1 MNSRKKILFVAGN
14 LAHLHQFVIH
24 GFFEELAENSFVYLT
39 MPEQDFA
46 SEQWTEIASSSV
58 GVFKEVTPYKYSKK
72 SRASGARVGT
82 AATYRFRKHSSGYR
96 GKILNKLAGEKK
108 IPMKFLSLNGIK
120 ALSFNFRYL
129 LRRFVLQIPAMVRG
143 IRPVFWVWS
152 KFKTRQIIAGC
163 SLHEILDSISP
174 DAIVTLMQR
183 QAGFVIAS
191 IAAGEK
197 HQIPTLL
204 IPYKWDNASSKS
216 PLIRTPTKIL
226 VYNTAINE
234 VCERLHKMPANDV
247 VAVGSVEVGRGN
259 FLSNQPKQN
268 LILLIGASIN
278 SVQSFEWLE
287 HVNSLL
293 CSSAFTAISRN
304 YQAHWRP
311 YPNQSEEN
319 LKLISDFVVGKS
331 QIRIDND
338 IFMGRSHRTAG
349 VSFVTVRDSYYRYIA
364 LLDSAV
370 LVISEGTSAI
380 IDARARGIPVIFPA
394 FKKNTFIGSQWFN
407 LNQFDHLKDLRQT
420 TGVFIAEDE
429 NELKRLVVDF
439 LENPRRIPPDNS
451 GANIFV
457 DERTYAQRVL
467 DVIDDA
473 IAEKSKQ
480 RD

>member
-1 MNSRKKILFVAGN
+1 MNSPKKILFVAGN

-24 GFFEELAENSFVYLT
+24 GFFEELAETSSVYLT

-46 SEQWTEIASSSV
+46 SERWIEIASSLV
-58 GVFKEVTPYKYSKK
+58 GVFKEVTPYKYSKR
-72 SRASGARVGT
+72 SRASGARLSA
-82 AATYRFRKHSSGYR
+82 AATFRFRKRSSGYR
-96 GKILNKLAGEKK
+96 GRILNKLVGVQKV
-108 IPMKFLSLNGIK
+108 PSNFLSLSGIK
-120 ALSFNFRYL
+120 SICFNFRYL
-129 LRRFVLQIPAMVRG
+129 SWRFIRQTPAIVRA
-143 IRPVFWVWS
+143 IRPIFWLWS
-152 KFKTRQIIAGC
+152 KYKKWQIMQGC
-163 SLHEILDSISP
+163 SIDAIVGLISP
-174 DAIVTLMQR
+174 DVIVTLMQR

-191 IAAGEK
+191 IESGEK
-197 HQIPTLL
+197 FQIPTLL

-216 PLIRTPTKIL
+216 PLIQTPTKML
-226 VYNTAINE
+226 VYNSAIRE
-234 VCERLHKMPANDV
+234 VCARLHKMPVIDV

-259 FLSNQPKQN
+259 FLPIQPKRN
-268 LILLIGASIN
+268 LILLIGASRN
-278 SVQSFEWLE
+278 SVASFEWIE

-311 YPNQSEEN
+311 YPNQSEDN
-319 LKLISDFVVGKS
+319 LRLISDFIVDKS

-338 IFMGRSHRTAG
+338 IFMGLSHRSNG
-349 VSFVTVRDSYYRYIA
+349 VPFVTVRDAYYRYVG
-364 LLDSAV
+364 LLNSAI
-370 LVISEGTSAI
+370 LIISEGTSAI
-380 IDARARGIPVIFPA
+380 IDARARGVPVIFPA
-394 FKKNTFIGSQWFN
+394 FRKNAFIGSQWFN
-407 LNQFDHLKDLRQT
+407 LNQFEHLVGLRQT
-420 TGVFIAEDE
+420 NGVSIAEDE
-429 NELKRLVVDF
+429 EELKRLVVDF

>member
-1 MNSRKKILFVAGN
+1 MNSPKKILFVSGN
-14 LAHLHQFVIH
+14 IEHLHQFVIH
-24 GFFEELAENSFVYLT
+24 GFFEELAETSSVYLT

-46 SEQWTEIASSSV
+46 GERWAEIASNLV
-58 GVFKEVTPYKYSKK
+58 GVFKEVTPYKYSKRSRK
-72 SRASGARVGT
+72 SGYQLGA

-96 GKILNKLAGEKK
+96 GRILNKLAGKEK
-108 IPMKFLSLNGIK
+108 IPIKFLSLNGIK

-129 LRRFVLQIPAMVRG
+129 LRRFVLQIPAMVRA

-216 PLIRTPTKIL
+216 PLIRTPTKML
-226 VYNTAINE
+226 VYNTAIKK
-234 VCERLHKMPANDV
+234 VCERLHKMPADAL
-247 VAVGSVEVGRGN
+247 VAVGSVEVGRGDS
-259 FLSNQPKQN
+259 LPNQIKGN
-268 LILLIGASIN
+268 LIPLIGASTNIAD
-278 SVQSFEWLE
+278 SFEWIDC
-287 HVNSLL
+287 VDSQF
-293 CSSAFTAISRN
+293 CDRSFIATMKK
-304 YQAHWRP
+304 YQVIWRP
-311 YPNQSEEN
+311 YPNQNKEN

-331 QIRIDND
+331 RIHIDAD
-338 IFMGRSHRTAG
+338 ILTGQSHRSDG

-394 FKKNTFIGSQWFN
+394 FKKNTFIGSQWFY
-407 LNQFDHLKDLRQT
+407 LNWWEHMKGLRQT

-429 NELKRLVVDF
+429 EELKRLVADF

-451 GANIFV
+451 GQNIFV

-467 DVIDDA
+467 DVIDEA